1 MIYNKQKL
9 SHRFTLPNELFCL
22 DLSHGAIAVYAY
34 LLYIEDRKSYS
45 CHPSYS
51 TIGDSVRMS
60 PNTVR
65 KYVSELVD
73 KRLIRT
79 ENTTLW
85 TKDGLKRNANLKY
98 IILPIQE
105 AVEYY
110 HQSQLER
117 RGLPA

>member
-1 MIYNKQKL
+1 MIYNKPKM
-9 SHRFTLPNELFCL
+9 SHRFTLPNELFSL

-34 LLYIEDRKSYS
+34 LLCIEDRKSYS
-45 CHPSYS
+45 SHPSYS
-51 TIGDSVRMS
+51 TIGDRVRMS

-65 KYVSELVD
+65 KYVGELVD

-79 ENTTLW
+79 ETTTLW

-105 AVEYY
+105 AVEYH
-110 HQSQLER
+110 HQCQLAREGR
-117 RGLPA
+117 TA

>member
-1 MIYNKQKL
+1 MISNKSKL
-9 SHRFTLPNELFCL
+9 SHRFTLPNELFGL
-22 DLSHGAIAVYAY
+22 DLSAGAIAVYAY

-51 TIGDSVRMS
+51 TIGDRVHMS

-73 KRLIRT
+73 KKLIRT

-85 TKDGLKRNANLKY
+85 TRDGLKRNANLKY

-105 AVEYY
+105 AVDYY
-110 HQSQLER
+110 HQCQVER
-117 RGLPA
+117 QGLPA